1 MAAAGVKISKK
12 QTLIDEVNKIV
23 RQYHSKL
30 TLRQIYYR
38 LVASQSIN
46 NKLSNYKYLS
56 RVLVDARKNN
66 LVDPDLF
73 EDRTR
78 SFSRNQER
86 YESIADSFSDL
97 VDLIKTQ
104 ADYFSLPRMLYQDNI
119 AVIALEKQALEGVFK
134 PICLKLS
141 AYFVVCRGYN
151 SYTQL
156 RDMSHKLKREK
167 KRLHLYFFSD
177 HDPTGVDIERNY
189 ISQMLELGCKFET
202 IERVALTEQQIQQY
216 NLPEAPVKKS
226 DSRAKSWV
234 GGVVELDALDPAV
247 LEDLVKK
254 SILNTFD
261 EDIYREVKRLERI
274 LKRRLQ
280 RKIERSIKI

>member
-1 MAAAGVKISKK
+1 MAAASVKISKK

-23 RQYHSKL
+23 RQYRSKL

-38 LVASQSIN
+38 LVASQAIE

-56 RVLVDARKNN
+56 RILVDARKNN
-66 LVDPDLF
+66 LVDSNIF

-78 SFSRNQER
+78 TFSSNQYKYR
-86 YESIADSFSDL
+86 RISESISDL
-97 VDLIKTQ
+97 LDMIRTE
-104 ADYFSLPRMLYQDNI
+104 ADYYSLPRMLYQDDV
-119 AVIALEKQALEGVFK
+119 AVVALEKQALEGVFK

-156 RDMSHKLKREK
+156 RDMSHRLKKEK
-167 KRLHLYFFSD
+167 KKLHLYFFSD
-177 HDPTGVDIERNY
+177 HDPTGVDIERNF
-189 ISQMLELGCKFET
+189 ISQMNQLGCKFET

-216 NLPEAPVKKS
+216 NLPDSPVKKS
-226 DSRAKSWV
+226 DSRARNWS
-234 GGVVELDALDPAV
+234 GGVVELDALDPSI
-247 LEDLVKK
+247 LEDLVRK
-254 SILNTFD
+254 SIEKTFD
-261 EDIYREVKRLERI
+261 QKIYTEVTRLERV